1 MTENISR
8 SELARWA
15 GVTRAATSKACKLG
29 GPLYDATDAGGVDP
43 AHPLVRQWLSSHGV
57 DELPAPKPTT
67 PGPTPRKRAPR
78 KPKAARDPTP
88 APDIPEP
95 PRDTPTPVMPYE
107 LKDLEN
113 MTVRDVVMRF
123 GSVDGFKRFVDSL
136 KSIAEYKHRELRV
149 RQQRGDLVEREKVV
163 GLVFPL
169 IEVAFARLVSD
180 VPDSV
185 SKIVVARCEAGGP
198 ETTADV
204 VQLIRDANSRVL
216 KNMKQ
221 SAERLEFLNDGN

>member
-1 MTENISR
+1 
-8 SELARWA
+8 
-15 GVTRAATSKACKLG
+15 
-29 GPLYDATDAGGVDP
+29 
-43 AHPLVRQWLSSHGV
+43 
-57 DELPAPKPTT
+57 
-67 PGPTPRKRAPR
+67 
-78 KPKAARDPTP
+78 
-88 APDIPEP
+88 
-95 PRDTPTPVMPYE
+95 
-107 LKDLEN
+107 
-113 MTVRDVVMRF
+113 
-123 GSVDGFKRFVDSL
+123 
-136 KSIAEYKHRELRV
+136 
-149 RQQRGDLVEREKVV
+149 VEREKVV